1 MSKRVKKALEFAT
14 EKHKGQLDRAG
25 KPYIEH
31 PKAVAK
37 MLKGEDEKIVAMLH
51 DTVED
56 TDATI
61 EEIRSKFGEK
71 IADAVKCLTHENG
84 VPYMD
89 YIRGIK
95 GNELA
100 RKVKLA
106 DLTHNMDLNRL
117 PEVTDKDI
125 ERIEKYKEAYE
136 FLASKRVDAPVPLT

>member
-1 MSKRVKKALEFAT
+1 MSEKVRKAMIFAT
-14 EKHKGQLDRAG
+14 EKHDGQLDRAG

-37 MLKGEDEKIVAMLH
+37 MLKGEDEKIVALLH

-71 IADAVKCLTHENG
+71 IACAVECLTREKET
-84 VPYMD
+84 PYME
-89 YIRGIK
+89 YIRGVK

-100 RKVKLA
+100 RRVKLA
-106 DLTHNMDLNRL
+106 DLTHNMDLRRL
-117 PEVTDKDI
+117 PEVTDKDLKRV
-125 ERIEKYKEAYE
+125 ERYKEAYD
-136 FLASKRVDAPVPLT
+136 FLTH